1 MKKAFALLLAVLMLM
16 SLAACSGGTSSGSTP
31 AASGSA
37 APASSSAGN
46 GETVKVVITLPSM
59 NNLPSEEA
67 KQAVSDALSEYVQG
81 LGYNIAIDVQP
92 YSLVDYTTDMNM
104 RLAGGEELDIIYT
117 GPINTAVTNGYLV
130 NLDEYRDNVL
140 AEAMKVVGDWDLCGT
155 VNGSLYGI
163 PAYKGL
169 SLDYKYIYN
178 EEYFKDFDMTQIKS
192 INDLDGLFAQFKE
205 KYPDELP
212 AAYTYRVSLP
222 LYCEEDHTAVVGT
235 YFATVGD
242 STELVSLFDTA
253 AYKKAAEK
261 AYEWRQKGY
270 VDPEGSAQT
279 LTHDVLSQS
288 GACKGVYMGHAY
300 SVPTIE
306 QMFTMNNTYGATFK
320 AVSIGK
326 TSLTS
331 NTLTYGIAYT
341 SKHPKEAAEVL
352 NLIWTDEY
360 VMSTLIYGLEG
371 VSWEWNADKS
381 SIQYPEGLGL
391 DSVPYT
397 CLFSCGAFGNQFL
410 LYGMDGNTSNE
421 DKEYMKELIDSA
433 WVAPLF
439 GFTPNSDNVS
449 TQVAAVSNVY
459 NQYDKALMYGDVDPA
474 SYLPEF
480 QAALEAAGIND
491 ILADYQAQVD
501 AWVEQYK

>member
-212 AAYTYRVSLP
+212 AAYTYQVSLP

-306 QMFTMNNTYGATFK
+306 QM
-320 AVSIGK
+320 SIGK
-326 TSLTS
+326 IFNSDFGLFYQVTLNQGLLTS
-331 NTLTYGIAYT
+331 TTQTIDTYVYRALMELNNIGM
-341 SKHPKEAAEVL
+341 SSAASVFQAVL
-352 NLIWTDEY
+352 
-360 VMSTLIYGLEG
+360 G
-371 VSWEWNADKS
+371 
-381 SIQYPEGLGL
+381 
-391 DSVPYT
+391 
-397 CLFSCGAFGNQFL
+397 FL
-410 LYGMDGNTSNE
+410 LVVLSNAFVRVV
-421 DKEYMKELIDSA
+421 DNDNA
-433 WVAPLF
+433 LF
-439 GFTPNSDNVS
+439 
-449 TQVAAVSNVY
+449 
-459 NQYDKALMYGDVDPA
+459 
-474 SYLPEF
+474 
-480 QAALEAAGIND
+480 
-491 ILADYQAQVD
+491 
-501 AWVEQYK
+501 

>member
-1 MKKAFALLLAVLMLM
+1 M
-16 SLAACSGGTSSGSTP
+16 
-31 AASGSA
+31 
-37 APASSSAGN
+37 
-46 GETVKVVITLPSM
+46 
-59 NNLPSEEA
+59 
-67 KQAVSDALSEYVQG
+67 
-81 LGYNIAIDVQP
+81 
-92 YSLVDYTTDMNM
+92 
-104 RLAGGEELDIIYT
+104 
-117 GPINTAVTNGYLV
+117 
-130 NLDEYRDNVL
+130 
-140 AEAMKVVGDWDLCGT
+140 
-155 VNGSLYGI
+155 
-163 PAYKGL
+163 
-169 SLDYKYIYN
+169 
-178 EEYFKDFDMTQIKS
+178 
-192 INDLDGLFAQFKE
+192 
-205 KYPDELP
+205 
-212 AAYTYRVSLP
+212 SLP

>member
-192 INDLDGLFAQFKE
+192 INDLDGLFAHGCCRH
-205 KYPDELP
+205 LLCHC
-212 AAYTYRVSLP
+212 R
-222 LYCEEDHTAVVGT
+222 
-235 YFATVGD
+235 D